1 VTAAG
6 AAPAGVGEARV
17 PAPTRTPSWLAGA
30 ADATEVALFAPLA
43 WPVALAGF
51 LVRGGLAVF
60 VLPIVV
66 LPTVTGL
73 ATALGPV
80 IILLALTGTSPTV
93 VPLVAATAI
102 ALLAWWIGGGLLGAA
117 TDIVLVRSLGPT
129 LGRRLGRPG
138 AAPAGRGSWSLIWR
152 AMVIRSAA
160 HLLLVPAFAWAALR
174 VVAAVYR
181 ELTTPGDV
189 AVPLVFRVVASV
201 PEALLLLAV
210 AWLVGE
216 TVGALAVRWLV
227 LDGRGVAGSF
237 GGAARSLVRSP
248 IGAVATAVLATVG
261 SILLIAPPLVLSAWA
276 WDATRRAILGELG
289 LGVMLAPIALV
300 VVWCAGLVLAG
311 IASAWRSALWTAEML
326 RGGPPDR
333 HR

>member
-1 VTAAG
+1 MTAAG

-17 PAPTRTPSWLAGA
+17 PAPTRTPGWLAGV

-51 LVRGGLAVF
+51 LARGGLAVF

-80 IILLALTGTSPTV
+80 IILLALAGTSPAV
-93 VPLVAATAI
+93 VPLAAASGI
-102 ALLAWWIGGGLLGAA
+102 AFLVWWIGGGLVGAA
-117 TDIVLVRSLGPT
+117 TDVVLVRWFGAT
-129 LGRRLGRPG
+129 LGRRLGRPRDE
-138 AAPAGRGSWSLIWR
+138 APGRTAWSLVWR
-152 AMVIRSAA
+152 AMVVRWVA
-160 HLLLVPAFAWAALR
+160 HLLLVPALAWAVLR
-174 VVAAVYR
+174 IVAAVYR
-181 ELTTPGDV
+181 ELTAPGDV
-189 AVPLVFRVVASV
+189 AVPLVFRVVSAV

-227 LDGRGVAGSF
+227 LGDRSLAGSF
-237 GGAARSLVRSP
+237 GAAVRSLVRAP
-248 IGAVATAVLATVG
+248 LGALATAALATGG
-261 SILLIAPPLVLSAWA
+261 SILLVAPPLVLSAWA
-276 WDATRRAILGELG
+276 WDAARRAILGELG
-289 LGVMLAPIALV
+289 PGVILAPVALV

-311 IASAWRSALWTAEML
+311 VASTWRSALWTAEML
-326 RGGPPDR
+326 RVRPEGGDR
-333 HR
+333 